1 MRILIFFLG
10 MGVGLGTWAA
20 DNVQVFVMH
29 SYSQEYPWT
38 KRQHEGFMQELQ
50 SGAATS
56 FQTSVEYLD
65 TKRVAYSPA
74 YAAQIAEAL
83 ARKYHGYQPAAVYV
97 SDDNALSFA
106 LAYLGRIFP
115 GAPVFFSGINNYE
128 IRNSLDPNRATGV
141 FEHKEISPNLELVRQ
156 LAPQTRDILLVGDE
170 SETARMIQQE
180 IGDKLRKFPDIRAT
194 FLSSSRIDQLA
205 GMLSGRKE
213 RVIILTTLGAMK
225 NSQGQNISLEQTLS
239 AIRKAG
245 RFSIFSME
253 DAYLY
258 PGVLGGYVT
267 SGNQQGK
274 SAAQLVKRYLA
285 GTPLKQIAPIE
296 TSPNEYLFDAPTLQ
310 QAGLLLPD
318 DIARRA
324 TLLNPLPSFYET
336 HRTAILMALYGL
348 TFVTVLLLAIYLFVL
363 RHKNRQIA
371 LHSQALLNSESQ
383 LKEAQEVARLGS
395 WRLDLATGKAVWSDQ
410 EYRLLGYAPGSVEA
424 CAESFMNAVHPDDRQ
439 AVMTEMQRAMEP
451 LETRPYWIEHR
462 VLEPAGEHI
471 VEEKGR
477 VTFDENN
484 RPLSM
489 LGTTM
494 DITERKRAE
503 DAVKLLNEDLER
515 RVAERTMQLS
525 AAKNEAEQSSH
536 AKSEFLSRMSH
547 ELRTPLNAIL
557 GFSQLMEYDHTLPD
571 EHKGNVQE
579 VIKGGYHLL
588 ELINEV
594 LDLGKIESGHIDLSL
609 EPVEVCPIVKECLN
623 LVASLADKRNIQLSH
638 NGLKGATVRA
648 DRTRL
653 KQALLNLL
661 SNAIKYN
668 RDGGSVKLRVQ
679 TEGVDRLR
687 ILVTDTGPGIPDTRQ
702 GELFQ
707 PFNRLD
713 AENSCIEGTG
723 IGLTISRRIIEMM
736 GGTVDVESEA
746 GVGSNFWIELPLES
760 ISDTAHDDEHRIHE
774 Q

>member
-1 MRILIFFLG
+1 MRILIFLLG
-10 MGVGLGTWAA
+10 MGVGLGAWATGNA
-20 DNVQVFVMH
+20 QVFVMH

-38 KRQHEGFMQELQ
+38 KRQHEGFIQELR
-50 SGAATS
+50 SGATAS

-65 TKRVAYSPA
+65 TKRVTYSPA

-83 ARKYHGYQPAAVYV
+83 ARKYQGYQPAVIYV

-106 LAYLGRIFP
+106 LTYLGRIFP

-128 IRNSLDPNRATGV
+128 IRKNLDPNRATGV
-141 FEHKEISPNLELVRQ
+141 FERKEISPNLELVRQ
-156 LAPQTRDILLVGDE
+156 LVPQARDVLLVGDE

-180 IGDKLRKFPDIRAT
+180 IEAELRKLPDIRT
-194 FLSSSRIDQLA
+194 SFVSSSRIDLLA

-213 RVIILTTLGAMK
+213 RVILLTTLGAMK
-225 NSQGQNISLEQTLS
+225 NRQGQNISLEQTIS
-239 AIRKAG
+239 AISKAG
-245 RFSIFSME
+245 HFSIFSME

-274 SAAQLVKRYLA
+274 TAAQLVKRYLA

-296 TSPNEYLFDAPTLQ
+296 TSPNEYLFDSPTLQ
-310 QAGLLLPD
+310 QAGLRLPD

-324 TLLNPLPSFYET
+324 TLLNPLPSFYEA
-336 HRTAILMALYGL
+336 HRTAILIALFGL
-348 TFVTVLLLAIYLFVL
+348 IFVTVLLLAIYLVVL
-363 RHKNRQIA
+363 RYKNRQIA
-371 LHSQALLNSESQ
+371 LHTQALLDSESQ

-424 CAESFMNAVHPDDRQ
+424 CAESFMHAVHPDDRQ
-439 AVMTEMQRAMEP
+439 AVMAEMQRAMEP

-462 VLEPAGEHI
+462 VLGPAGEHI

-503 DAVKLLNEDLER
+503 DAVRLLNEDLEQ

-525 AAKNEAEQSSH
+525 VAKNEAEQSSQ

-557 GFSQLMEYDHTLPD
+557 GFSQLMEYDDKLPD

-579 VIKGGYHLL
+579 ILKGGYHLL
-588 ELINEV
+588 ELITEV
-594 LDLGKIESGHIDLSL
+594 LDLGKIESGQIDLSL
-609 EPVEVCPIVKECLN
+609 EPVEVGPFIKDCLN
-623 LVASLADKRNIQLSH
+623 LVAPLADKRNIQISH
-638 NGLKGATVRA
+638 NELKGATVRA

-679 TEGVDRLR
+679 AEGADRLR
-687 ILVTDTGPGIPDTRQ
+687 ILVTDTGPGIPAKRRE
-702 GELFQ
+702 ELFQ

-713 AENSCIEGTG
+713 AENSSIEGTG
-723 IGLTISRRIIEMM
+723 IGLTITRRIIEMM
-736 GGTVDVESEA
+736 GGTVDVESEV

-760 ISDTAHDDEHRIHE
+760 IPPHTPENER
-774 Q
+774 